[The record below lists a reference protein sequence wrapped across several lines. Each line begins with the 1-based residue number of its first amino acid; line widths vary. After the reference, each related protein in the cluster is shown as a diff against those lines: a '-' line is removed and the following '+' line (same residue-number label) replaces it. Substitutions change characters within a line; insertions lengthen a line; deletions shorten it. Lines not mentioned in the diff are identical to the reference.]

1 MSEPISDVRPLAGR
15 RVLITRPR
23 AQADDLV
30 GLLEAAGALA
40 IVAPTIRIAPPGDP
54 EPLRHAARH
63 AAQFHW
69 IVFASA
75 NGVDAFL
82 DAVAAVPAA
91 ERQEGE
97 DGLPQIAAVG
107 RRTADRLRERG
118 VAVTI
123 VPNEFTAEALVA
135 ALTSSAALG
144 GARVLL
150 PRSEIGRDVIAGGL
164 RAAGADVTEVV
175 AYRTI
180 TETSGDVG
188 HDVRR
193 LLADG
198 QMDAVTFTSGS
209 SVRNFVQ
216 LHGEDSSAL
225 LQRSVVAVIGPVT
238 ADAARAL
245 GVRVDVQ
252 PHSYTTASMVEALA
266 AYFARAS

>member
-1 MSEPISDVRPLAGR
+1 MSEPISHARPLEGR
-15 RVLITRPR
+15 RVLVTRPR

-40 IVAPTIRIAPPGDP
+40 IVAPTIRIAPPEDS

-63 AAQFHW
+63 ATQFHW

-82 DAVAAVPAA
+82 DAVAAVPGPD
-91 ERQEGE
+91 RQEAE

-123 VPNEFTAEALVA
+123 VPDEFTAEALVG
-135 ALTSSAALG
+135 ALTSTAALD

-150 PRSEIGRDVIAGGL
+150 PRSEIGRDVIAAGL
-164 RAAGADVTEVV
+164 RTAGADVTEVV
-175 AYRTI
+175 AYRTV
-180 TETSGDVG
+180 TESPGDVG

-193 LLADG
+193 LLAGG

-216 LHGEDSSAL
+216 LFGEDSRTL
-225 LQRSVVAVIGPVT
+225 LRRSVVAVIGPVT
-238 ADAARAL
+238 ADAARTL
-245 GVRVDVQ
+245 GIRVDVQ
-252 PHSYTTASMVEALA
+252 PFTYTTAGMVEALA